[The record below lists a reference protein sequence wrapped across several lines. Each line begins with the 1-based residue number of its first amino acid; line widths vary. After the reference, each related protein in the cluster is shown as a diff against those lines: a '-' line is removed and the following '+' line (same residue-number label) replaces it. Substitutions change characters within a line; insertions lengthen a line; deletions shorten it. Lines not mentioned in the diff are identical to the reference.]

1 MEIELLLLAFHC
13 KQFIDSYS
21 FFRKQQQQQQQKLED
36 FAYYHSNEA
45 YNNACSNFNGKAYL
59 TGWIGKPV

>member
-21 FFRKQQQQQQQKLED
+21 FFRKQQQQKLED

-59 TGWIGKPV
+59 TEWIGKPV

>member
-1 MEIELLLLAFHC
+1 MEIEKLQLAFYC

-21 FFRKQQQQQQQKLED
+21 FFRKQQQQQQKLED

-45 YNNACSNFNGKAYL
+45 YNHACSNFNGKACI
-59 TGWIGKPV
+59 TEWIGKPV

>member
-1 MEIELLLLAFHC
+1 MEMEKLQLAFHC

-21 FFRKQQQQQQQKLED
+21 FFRKQQQKSED

-45 YNNACSNFNGKAYL
+45 YNHACSNFNGKAYI
-59 TGWIGKPV
+59 TEWIGKPV